1 MKNNNCLSEQD
12 LTLHYYGELASTSVQ
27 ARHIIKCP
35 LCAKRFTA
43 MSNDL
48 SKLPDLIHEPDFA
61 AGTRM
66 AARVNEQLSHRR
78 RNWLPAL
85 GASVAAALVLV
96 ITIFIWTPQTKLV
109 QTVQL
114 TNSPFTTMNLN
125 EDMPDIDFLDEL
137 ELLQELE
144 LLSQIEGV

>member
-1 MKNNNCLSEQD
+1 MKSNNCLSEQE
-12 LTLHYYGELASTSVQ
+12 LTLHYYGELASTSEQ
-27 ARHIIKCP
+27 AQHMINCP
-35 LCAKRFTA
+35 LCAKRFA
-43 MSNDL
+43 ALSNDL
-48 SKLPDLIHEPDFA
+48 STLPSFTHEPDFA

-66 AARVNEQLSHRR
+66 AARVSEQLNRRR

-85 GASVAAALVLV
+85 GASAVAALALVV
-96 ITIFIWTPQTKLV
+96 TIAVWTPQTDLV

-114 TNSPFTTMNLN
+114 TNSPLTTMNLN

>member
-1 MKNNNCLSEQD
+1 MK
-12 LTLHYYGELASTSVQ
+12 
-27 ARHIIKCP
+27 
-35 LCAKRFTA
+35 
-43 MSNDL
+43 
-48 SKLPDLIHEPDFA
+48 
-61 AGTRM
+61 
-66 AARVNEQLSHRR
+66 RR
-78 RNWLPAL
+78 LLLKSL
-85 GASVAAALVLV
+85 GASAVAALALVV
-96 ITIFIWTPQTKLV
+96 TISIWTPQTKLV